1 MGQIHYSFDPT
12 RGLYE
17 IKDLF
22 DLLHRYFP
30 NIPDDPKKIGVP
42 SSSDSEKDK
51 TIRDLNEAIKR
62 HQKEH
67 EKNRETITD
76 LEQKL
81 KDAEGMNKIY
91 DEDTERLSK
100 QVKEKIAENEKLIAE
115 HANKE
120 IKLMNDF
127 KEEKSKIEQEHQS
140 EIQKLNKEIEQLI
153 KKLNIYEPSLNGDT
167 GSDKYFNVEGPNLGE
182 TLSADAPFIGKVD
195 MEGQTIFNFNVEKGP
210 HKYFSQHPEELDN
223 YCEIIDS
230 LEGANHIGLGEWG
243 QGKYH
248 NGLLVVTKKAK
259 IKLVRE

>member
-12 RGLYE
+12 RGLFE

-22 DLLHRYFP
+22 DLLHRYYP
-30 NIPDDPKKIGVP
+30 EIPADPKKIGAP

-51 TIRDLNEAIKR
+51 TIRDLEEKITICQR
-62 HQKEH
+62 ED
-67 EKNRETITD
+67 EKNTAKITE
-76 LEQKL
+76 LEQK
-81 KDAEGMNKIY
+81 I
-91 DEDTERLSK
+91 
-100 QVKEKIAENEKLIAE
+100 EKLVATHTE
-115 HANKE
+115 KE
-120 IKLMNDF
+120 TKLKNDF

-167 GSDKYFNVEGPNLGE
+167 GSDKYFIVEGPNLKE

-195 MEGQTIFNFNVEKGP
+195 MEGQTIFNFNVEKGR
-210 HKYFSQHPEELDN
+210 HKYFSQHPEELEN

-243 QGKYH
+243 QGEYHH

-259 IKLVRE
+259 IKLIRE